1 MGSPG
6 GSRIITAVLQVI
18 LNVTDF
24 GMNIQDAVDFPR
36 IHHQWKPDRLDIES
50 GVSPDTIS
58 LLKRMAY
65 QIEEAHPHVLA
76 RVEAIQVSDGRL
88 QGGHDGRGEGE
99 VVGY

>member
-6 GSRIITAVLQVI
+6 GSRIITAVFPVI

-36 IHHQWKPDRLDIES
+36 IHHQWEPDRLDIES

-58 LLKRMAY
+58 LLKRMGY

-76 RVEAIQVSDGRL
+76 RVEAIHVSDGRL
-88 QGGHDGRGEGE
+88 QGGHDGRGAGK